1 MQDFFLSIFAFAHHH
16 ATHSIILSIF
26 IYYFVPH
33 VLIFSKF
40 FRGSSKVGFLGYS
53 KGFIVISHI
62 LFNMREINVY
72 LIIVS
77 KVFGVTIFLNFCF
90 AIVK

>member
-1 MQDFFLSIFAFAHHH
+1 
-16 ATHSIILSIF
+16 
-26 IYYFVPH
+26 
-33 VLIFSKF
+33 
-40 FRGSSKVGFLGYS
+40 
-53 KGFIVISHI
+53 
-62 LFNMREINVY
+62 MREINVY